1 MTDADPE
8 CRKFKIPSDT
18 TGLSNVISI
27 FEVPTNVPTVKTNVF
42 RRSCATDVNMQFT
55 ELSEVQD
62 AVSQRGSATMDVAE
76 KLYIPRFS
84 PETVNEEPP
93 QIAKFIEES
102 EMEGASNEYRASP
115 VPTMPVT
122 ETASVPRLLAV
133 DAD

>member
-1 MTDADPE
+1 
-8 CRKFKIPSDT
+8 
-18 TGLSNVISI
+18 
-27 FEVPTNVPTVKTNVF
+27 
-42 RRSCATDVNMQFT
+42 MQFT

-84 PETVNEEPP
+84 PETVSEEPP
-93 QIAKFIEES
+93 HIAKFIEES

-122 ETASVPRLLAV
+122 VTASVPRLLAV